1 MSMTIE
7 KMLQELRLR
16 GSTLPTPL
24 YIINRS
30 VLEDNI
36 HQLYDAFQS
45 RFEKFVFGYSY
56 KTNYAGVILEIVR
69 KNGGYAEVVS
79 PMELTHAQKYVS
91 DDKIIYNG
99 VIPDVQTK
107 VALAQN
113 GAIVNVENLTELRSV
128 NLYAEKHGIKVE
140 VGIRINLHL
149 DGVSFSRFGIEITP
163 EVIQEMGY
171 LKNIRVVGIHCHVTK
186 SRALGFWHE
195 KARQMSEIAKQ
206 LGARYID
213 FGGNMYGP
221 MNPELAAQFSCSIP
235 TFADYA
241 DCLHFEMSKFFTGKE
256 MPIVIVE
263 CGTPIISNAQSL
275 LTSVVDIKTIRKK
288 TVCTVDAK
296 KLDISVIGDSGK
308 QFPYY
313 VINQGNG
320 KVTDASIYGCTCLE
334 FDQFIQEYTG
344 PLDIGDRILFD
355 NIGSYSNVLSPKFI
369 QGTPAMVL
377 YDSDGFHFVKLRDSA
392 DTVFGEYL

>member
-24 YIINRS
+24 YIINQS

-56 KTNYAGVILEIVR
+56 KTNYAGAVLELVHE
-69 KNGGYAEVVS
+69 NGGYAEVVS
-79 PMELTHAQKYVS
+79 PMELSRAQKYVS

-99 VIPDVQTK
+99 VIPDAQTK
-107 VALAQN
+107 VALARN
-113 GAIVNVENLTELRSV
+113 GAIVNVENFTELRSM
-128 NLYAEKHGIKVE
+128 NRYAGQHGVKAKVG
-140 VGIRINLHL
+140 VRVNLHL
-149 DGVSFSRFGIEITP
+149 DGISFSRFGIEITP
-163 EVIQEMGY
+163 KVLEEINQ
-171 LKNIRVVGIHCHVTK
+171 LQNIRVAGIHCHVTK

-195 KARQMSEIAKQ
+195 KARQMSEIAMQ

-221 MNPELAAQFSCSIP
+221 MNPELAAQFPCSIP

-256 MPIVIVE
+256 MPTVIVE

-275 LTSVVDIKTIRKK
+275 LTSVMDIKTIRQK

-334 FDQFIQEYTG
+334 FDRFIQEYTG

-369 QGTPAMVL
+369 QGTPAMVI
-377 YDSDGFHFVKLRDSA
+377 YDSDGFHFVKFRDSVN
-392 DTVFGEYL
+392 TVFGEYL

>member
-24 YIINRS
+24 YIISQS

-36 HQLYDAFQS
+36 HQLYNAFQS

-56 KTNYAGVILEIVR
+56 KTNYAGAVLELVHE
-69 KNGGYAEVVS
+69 NGGYAEVVS
-79 PMELTHAQKYVS
+79 PMELSRAQKYVS

-107 VALAQN
+107 VTLARN
-113 GAIVNVENLTELRSV
+113 GAIVNVENLTELRSM
-128 NLYAEKHGIKVE
+128 NRYAGQHGVKAKVG
-140 VGIRINLHL
+140 VRVNLHL
-149 DGVSFSRFGIEITP
+149 DGISFSRFGIEITP
-163 EVIQEMGY
+163 KVLEEINQ
-171 LKNIRVVGIHCHVTK
+171 LQNIRVAGIHCHVTK

-195 KARQMSEIAKQ
+195 KARQMSEIAMQ
-206 LGARYID
+206 LGAQYID

-221 MNPELAAQFSCSIP
+221 MNPELADQFPCSIP

-256 MPIVIVE
+256 MPTVIVE

-275 LTSVVDIKTIRKK
+275 LTSVVDIKTIRQK
-288 TVCTVDAK
+288 TVCTLDAK

-320 KVTDASIYGCTCLE
+320 QVTDASVYGCTCLE
-334 FDQFIQEYTG
+334 FDQFIQGYTG
-344 PLDIGDRILFD
+344 PLDIGDRVLFD

-369 QGTPAMVL
+369 QGTPAMVI
-377 YDSDGFHFVKLRDSA
+377 YDPNGFHFVKFRDSVN
-392 DTVFGEYL
+392 TVFGEYL